1 MSEENVGIVRA
12 CLQAFQRGDY
22 ETAIEAFDPEIEYD
36 LRVFPDGKVYRG
48 HDGVREAFR
57 IWLGTWEN
65 YRQERGELIEV
76 GGEVIVPTR
85 EYGRGKGS
93 GLELDRLT
101 YGVWTLRA
109 GNVGRIRFYATEE
122 EALEGAGL
130 RE

>member
-1 MSEENVGIVRA
+1 MSQENVEIVRR
-12 CLQAFQRGDY
+12 CCD
-22 ETAIEAFDPEIEYD
+22 AFDRRDYDGALAFLDPEVEYE
-36 LRVFPDGKVYRG
+36 LLQFPDGEVYRG
-48 HDGVREAFR
+48 LDGVREAFR

-76 GGEVIVPTR
+76 GGEVIVPTC

-101 YGVWTLRA
+101 YGVWTLR
-109 GNVGRIRFYATEE
+109 VGKVTRIRFYATEE

>member
-1 MSEENVGIVRA
+1 MSQENVEIVRRCCDAFDRGDFEGALA
-12 CLQAFQRGDY
+12 CL
-22 ETAIEAFDPEIEYD
+22 DPEIEYE
-36 LRVFPDGKVYRG
+36 LLQFPDGEVYRG
-48 HDGVREAFR
+48 REGVREAFR

-101 YGVWTLRA
+101 YGVWTLGA
-109 GNVGRIRFYATEE
+109 GNVTRIRFYATKEQ
-122 EALEGAGL
+122 ALEAAGL
-130 RE
+130 PE